1 MLFVITLFFAGLS
14 GLASSSGDAWLS
26 IVFGVIAFLTMLADI
41 ITDMSGNDDKR
52 L

>member
-14 GLASSSGDAWLS
+14 GLASSENVCLA
-26 IVFGVIAFLTMLADI
+26 IIFGVIAIVTMLVDVFMDI
-41 ITDMSGNDDKR
+41 AENDDKH